1 MDSQT
6 VTQTINLLVGPGV
19 PNTGIG
25 PTNSSSPLLPLAI
38 GATLLTVLIA
48 SLLAWYFLIHRPHR
62 SNPISQFI
70 SRLLPKLPSKL
81 SSNAKLGSRS
91 FSILVL
97 LGLITALVS
106 HLPIASAAPTLS
118 LGTDQNTIN
127 VTVPQG
133 GGTATA
139 TTTLTTGTANASGY
153 TLTASLTEPEPGMG
167 IKLKG
172 GDVTTDTSLNPGGS
186 PLTIKTTSTAS
197 TNDTTDVTLTFTID
211 ATVTP
216 GKKELKLNYAVADN
230 ESTTPPAA
238 TLQSFT
244 TSQCSALPTYTGSNE
259 EAVITLTDTRG
270 DNQEYQ
276 VAKLADGNC
285 WMLNNLKLGS
295 TTSTITLTPSD
306 TNIASNFTLPQLTTA
321 GTADYDNPG
330 AYGPIPGDTG
340 AGQTNYGY
348 LYNWSAATAGESR
361 TSHTETDGDAP
372 YSICPANW
380 RLPTASRIWDDDE
393 GEDVY
398 SGDFSDLDIA
408 FGGTGEPAG
417 SGEPNI
423 AQWQYNGAFKG
434 VFSGGWV
441 GDFGGQG
448 DLGVFW
454 SASALPDDA
463 DYAFNAGFGAVGV
476 NPAGGDGRNAGF
488 SVRCLLQ

>member
-172 GDVTTDTSLNPGGS
+172 GDVTTDTSLNTSGS
-186 PLTIKTTSTAS
+186 PLTIKTTSTAA
-197 TNDTTDVTLTFTID
+197 TNSGLL
-211 ATVTP
+211 P
-216 GKKELKLNYAVADN
+216 
-230 ESTTPPAA
+230 
-238 TLQSFT
+238 
-244 TSQCSALPTYTGSNE
+244 SAL
-259 EAVITLTDTRG
+259 
-270 DNQEYQ
+270 
-276 VAKLADGNC
+276 
-285 WMLNNLKLGS
+285 
-295 TTSTITLTPSD
+295 
-306 TNIASNFTLPQLTTA
+306 
-321 GTADYDNPG
+321 
-330 AYGPIPGDTG
+330 
-340 AGQTNYGY
+340 
-348 LYNWSAATAGESR
+348 
-361 TSHTETDGDAP
+361 
-372 YSICPANW
+372 
-380 RLPTASRIWDDDE
+380 
-393 GEDVY
+393 
-398 SGDFSDLDIA
+398 
-408 FGGTGEPAG
+408 
-417 SGEPNI
+417 
-423 AQWQYNGAFKG
+423 
-434 VFSGGWV
+434 
-441 GDFGGQG
+441 
-448 DLGVFW
+448 
-454 SASALPDDA
+454 ALW
-463 DYAFNAGFGAVGV
+463 
-476 NPAGGDGRNAGF
+476 
-488 SVRCLLQ
+488 

>member
-19 PNTGIG
+19 PNTGLG
-25 PTNSSSPLLPLAI
+25 PTQSSPLLPLAI
-38 GATLLTVLIA
+38 GTTLTLLIA
-48 SLLAWYFLIHRPHR
+48 CLLTWYFLVHR
-62 SNPISQFI
+62 SRNSHNSHSHSISK
-70 SRLLPKLPSKL
+70 LPKLS
-81 SSNAKLGSRS
+81 SRS

-97 LGLITALVS
+97 LALTAALLATN
-106 HLPIASAAPTLS
+106 LPIVSAAPTLS
-118 LGTDQNTIN
+118 LGTDQGTIQ

-133 GGTATA
+133 GGTTTA
-139 TTTLTTGTANASGY
+139 TTTLTSGTANAHGY
-153 TLTASLTEPEPGMG
+153 TLTASLTEPEPGIG
-167 IKLKG
+167 IKLTG
-172 GDVTTDTSLNPGGS
+172 GDITTSTTLNPGGN
-186 PLTIKTTSTAS
+186 PLTLKTTSVAS
-197 TNDTTDVTLTFTID
+197 SGDATDVTLTFNID
-211 ATVTP
+211 STVVS

-306 TNIASNFTLPQLTTA
+306 TNIASNFTLPQLTTT

-372 YSICPANW
+372 YSICPSGW
-380 RLPTASRIWDDDE
+380 RLPTVGFSYDE
-393 GEDVY
+393 ETETATA
-398 SGDFSDLDIA
+398 SGDYSNLDIA
-408 FGGTGEPAG
+408 FGGTGQYADSGANIAKWQHDGPFKGTFAGYWVEGFGYQGDVAYLWSRSAFPVGVDDAGLAGFLAGEVYPGVSAPRG
-417 SGEPNI
+417 SGL
-423 AQWQYNGAFKG
+423 A
-434 VFSGGWV
+434 
-441 GDFGGQG
+441 
-448 DLGVFW
+448 
-454 SASALPDDA
+454 
-463 DYAFNAGFGAVGV
+463 
-476 NPAGGDGRNAGF
+476 
-488 SVRCLLQ
+488 VRCLLQ

>member
-19 PNTGIG
+19 PNTGLG
-25 PTNSSSPLLPLAI
+25 PTQSSPLLPLAI
-38 GATLLTVLIA
+38 GTTLTLLIA
-48 SLLAWYFLIHRPHR
+48 CLLTWYFLVHR
-62 SNPISQFI
+62 SHPI
-70 SRLLPKLPSKL
+70 SRLLAKRGLYTKL
-81 SSNAKLGSRS
+81 SSRS

-118 LGTDQNTIN
+118 LGTDQGTIQ

-133 GGTATA
+133 GGTTTA
-139 TTTLTTGTANASGY
+139 TTTLTSGTANAHGY
-153 TLTASLTEPEPGMG
+153 TLTASLTEPEPGIG
-167 IKLKG
+167 IKLTG
-172 GDVTTDTSLNPGGS
+172 GDITTSTTLNPGGN
-186 PLTIKTTSTAS
+186 PLTLKTTSVAS
-197 TNDTTDVTLTFTID
+197 SGDATDVTLTFNID
-211 ATVTP
+211 STVVS

-372 YSICPANW
+372 YSICPSGW
-380 RLPTASRIWDDDE
+380 RLPTVGFTEEYDE
-393 GEDVY
+393 IEDEY
-398 SGDFSDLDIA
+398 SYIASGDYSNLDIS
-408 FGGTGEPAG
+408 FGGTGQYAD
-417 SGEPNI
+417 SGANI
-423 AQWQYNGAFKG
+423 AKWQHDGPFRG
-434 VFSGGWV
+434 VLAGGWDEGF
-441 GDFGGQG
+441 GDQGGLGGLWSRSAYSG
-448 DLGVFW
+448 DVDG
-454 SASALPDDA
+454 ADDA
-463 DYAFNAGFGAVGV
+463 LFSAGGVYPGDNAPRGFGLA
-476 NPAGGDGRNAGF
+476 
-488 SVRCLLQ
+488 VRCLLQQP